1 MTGERIMFA
10 GALLRRLPPWLQRTV
25 GARVVQGM
33 ADPIDALVTAS
44 VEAVKARLPV
54 DAPDATALGLIGA
67 ERRIRRG
74 PGESA
79 QTYARRIRTWWD
91 AHRTRGGAYAL
102 LGQLDAYFQ
111 DWCNVRMD
119 VVANSGLRRWI
130 DAAATVAESVITRD
144 SVTWDGDGSGRW
156 ARIWVF
162 LYVPAVM
169 SMTAFEITDDAGVP
183 LTLSDG
189 STMTGAEGFTTASLT
204 TAQREVFAA
213 VPREWSAAHID
224 QTHVVLLSED
234 RRLWNYPQP
243 VPTWAAWGATST
255 WDEPPTIITITS

>member
-1 MTGERIMFA
+1 VTGERIMFS

-33 ADPIDALVTAS
+33 ADPIDALVTSS

-54 DAPDATALGLIGA
+54 DAPDAAALGMIGA
-67 ERRIRRG
+67 ERRMRRG

-91 AHRTRGGAYAL
+91 AHRTRGGPYAL

-119 VVANSGLRRWI
+119 VVANSGLRRWV
-130 DAAATVAESVITRD
+130 DAAATLGESVITRD

-162 LYVPAVM
+162 LHLSAAP
-169 SMTAFEITDDAGVP
+169 TAAD
-183 LTLSDG
+183 
-189 STMTGAEGFTTASLT
+189 
-204 TAQREVFAA
+204 EVFAA
-213 VPREWSAAHID
+213 IPREWSAAHID
-224 QTHVVLLSED
+224 QTHVVLLWD
-234 RRLWNYPQP
+234 ARRLWNYPQP

-255 WDEPPTIITITS
+255 WGEPPTIITITS